1 VGEWFWLRLQNR
13 NALGIKPTSIPK
25 LNPRFYGPFK
35 ILERIHQVS
44 YRLQL
49 LAKVKIHDVFHA
61 SLLKKFE
68 SNPPESIVQL
78 PEFLHGRVVPSP
90 DSVVKA
96 RFNRGVWEV
105 LVQWV
110 GRSAADT
117 SWERLKNFN
126 KCYPT
131 VQLDDKLF
139 VGRWE
144 VLWMLSDD
152 TINIHS
158 DREPNNCD
166 GSRGWI

>member
-1 VGEWFWLRLQNR
+1 
-13 NALGIKPTSIPK
+13 
-25 LNPRFYGPFK
+25 
-35 ILERIHQVS
+35 
-44 YRLQL
+44 
-49 LAKVKIHDVFHA
+49 
-61 SLLKKFE
+61 
-68 SNPPESIVQL
+68 
-78 PEFLHGRVVPSP
+78 VVPSP

-158 DREPNNCD
+158 DREPNNYD
-166 GSRGWI
+166 GSRDWI